1 MAGIRRYRVRYT
13 DHDEGD
19 ETVHVS
25 RIEEFRSLRHAG
37 EFIVKLIE
45 DPLRDFLTIEAV
57 AIEKL
62 TDQEKAA
69 LVFFTDGKLEMP

>member
-1 MAGIRRYRVRYT
+1 MDYE
-13 DHDEGD
+13 EGD
-19 ETVHVS
+19 ESVHIA

-45 DPLRDFLTIEAV
+45 HPLREFHSIEAV
-57 AIEKL
+57 AVEKL

-69 LVFFTDGKLEMP
+69 LVFFTDGKLELS